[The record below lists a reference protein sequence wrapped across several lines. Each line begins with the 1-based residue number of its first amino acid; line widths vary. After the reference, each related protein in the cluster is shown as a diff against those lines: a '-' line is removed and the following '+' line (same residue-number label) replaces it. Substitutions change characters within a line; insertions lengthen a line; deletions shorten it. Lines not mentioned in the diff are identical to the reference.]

1 MNNIPTELKRYF
13 TKEEINN
20 LIDMKSTLFKCK
32 VLVERVFKDMTD
44 KAGEPY
50 IYHLYRVAE
59 KQTDMISK
67 SAALLHDIIEDI
79 NDINENTLRYL
90 SIDEEDEVI
99 ECAKLIKYTILDYK
113 LKSKKSINVVSSTRY
128 EREMSKYLVKSLE
141 KMNKNNEGSKLKYIF
156 YEIYSEKCDDI
167 EKVYSK
173 LINITKNNDNKF
185 IKLKNLIGLIENK
198 KIMSNNS

>member
-1 MNNIPTELKRYF
+1 MLKLDNKVFSLIELLAAMVILIILFSSIMVSTGVIIRNSNKNAF
-13 TKEEINN
+13 IINA
-20 LIDMKSTLFKCK
+20 
-32 VLVERVFKDMTD
+32 
-44 KAGEPY
+44 KAY
-50 IYHLYRVAE
+50 ASSLR
-59 KQTDMISK
+59 
-67 SAALLHDIIEDI
+67 
-79 NDINENTLRYL
+79 ENSYQDNL

-113 LKSKKSINVVSSTRY
+113 LKSKKSINIVSSTRY

-141 KMNKNNEGSKLKYIF
+141 RMNKNNENSKLKYIF
-156 YEIYSEKCDDI
+156 YEIYNEKCDDI